1 MPSLFPVLCWAARAA
16 SRERKQHCASVQP
29 QLPRPKADPA
39 PSIAS
44 LEDILDARLSMQ
56 NSDLEPQ
63 IEPLTQLLPPILIC
77 RCCSK
82 EHSSATALVIHGL
95 TLAQNQ
101 LKCGFCDKIYVE
113 KRGFLKHM
121 QLMHC
126 EVSTEQVNAYLSM
139 LRHFPWRDD
148 DEGLTEQPQQ
158 APALETGLVFTC
170 PLCETTCRYK
180 ELLRIHTVVVHGL
193 EGEYVFEELP
203 LGH

>member
-1 MPSLFPVLCWAARAA
+1 
-16 SRERKQHCASVQP
+16 
-29 QLPRPKADPA
+29 
-39 PSIAS
+39 
-44 LEDILDARLSMQ
+44 MQ

-77 RCCSK
+77 RCCAK

-95 TLAQNQ
+95 ILAQNQ
-101 LKCGFCDKIYVE
+101 LKCGFCDKIYVQR
-113 KRGFLKHM
+113 RGFLQHM

-126 EVSTEQVNAYLSM
+126 EVSTEQVNAHLSM

-148 DEGLTEQPQQ
+148 DEGLTEQLQH
-158 APALETGLVFTC
+158 APAWETKCGH
-170 PLCETTCRYK
+170 K
-180 ELLRIHTVVVHGL
+180 ELLRTHTVVVHGL